1 MENHINLRTLKN
13 AEFLLRITMV
23 ITLFVAGVS
32 KFFSQGNFYAYYFEQ
47 FSNEELRI
55 NLPPVTFD
63 LYLKLIP
70 FIEVAIALALLT
82 SFKRRFFIVV
92 WIIYF
97 ITLEIG
103 HYIMEEFTTVDLMIP
118 FILLGTAAY
127 ILPSHDIILFRKG
140 KGKE

>member
-1 MENHINLRTLKN
+1 MENAISLKTLKN

-23 ITLFVAGVS
+23 VTLFVAGVS
-32 KFFSQGNFYAYYFEQ
+32 KFFSQDNFYKYYSKL

-55 NLPPVTFD
+55 NLPSFTFEI
-63 LYLKLIP
+63 YLKLIP
-70 FIEVAIALALLT
+70 FLEVAIAIALLT

-97 ITLEIG
+97 LTLEIG
-103 HYIMEEFTTVDLMIP
+103 HYILEEFTTVDLMIP

-127 ILPSHDIILFRKG
+127 ILPSHNFILF
-140 KGKE
+140 KEKK